1 VETSELIKQ
10 AKLGNRSALNMLL
23 QDNYKKLFG
32 FVIKM
37 TTDENVAEDIT
48 QETLLKA
55 VLNINSYKCKSSF
68 STWLIQISI
77 NTYKDYL
84 RKSKLVDPVE
94 HIDETSSTDNLEN
107 NTITRIEYEK
117 AIKELKSM
125 PYKKRTAFILKHYYG
140 YSLEEISILMGC
152 PIGTVKSR
160 INKCIEALRELV
172 W

>member
-1 VETSELIKQ
+1 MESIKLIEQ
-10 AKLGNRSALNMLL
+10 AKMGNRSALNTLL
-23 QDNYKKLFG
+23 QENYKKLYG
-32 FVIKM
+32 FIIKM
-37 TTDENVAEDIT
+37 TTDENIAEDIT

-84 RKSKLVDPVE
+84 RKNKLK
-94 HIDETSSTDNLEN
+94 ETIEQCEISAAENVEN
-107 NTITRIEYEK
+107 NTMTRLDFEN

-140 YSLEEISILMGC
+140 YSLEEIALLMDC

-160 INKCIEALRELV
+160 INKCIEALREIIY
-172 W
+172 